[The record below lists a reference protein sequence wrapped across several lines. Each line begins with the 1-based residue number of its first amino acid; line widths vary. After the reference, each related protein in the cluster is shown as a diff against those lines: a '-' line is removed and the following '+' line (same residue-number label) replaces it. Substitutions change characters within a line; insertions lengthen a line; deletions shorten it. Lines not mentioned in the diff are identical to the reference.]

1 MRICELNKAEPS
13 AAAGLVVV
21 HDETSLNFPK
31 LGKRLNKI
39 SLGATD
45 RNTLH
50 MHLALESLLVVFVD
64 FALLSKRLDIYL
76 TSAGDLPLC
85 LG

>member
-21 HDETSLNFPK
+21 HYETSLYTSK
-31 LGKRLNKI
+31 LGERLNEL

-50 MHLALESLLVVFVD
+50 MHLALESLLVVLVNL
-64 FALLSKRLDIYL
+64 ALLSKRFDVYL